1 AGLGVTSSLEHS
13 GGPGAQREDVPGP
26 GEVLGAGVGARQQS
40 QGQGAIG
47 CADPRAHADG
57 RIDADGEGG
66 ALGVGVGSDHLG
78 QLQLLEP
85 VPGQGHADDAAGVTH
100 SEGQQLLGRGDS
112 REDQVAL
119 VLTVLVVDHDHRLS
133 GGEGVQGSIE
143 GVEMNGVHRCICAW
157 AESSV
162 SVCFSRYL
170 ASTSTSMLTVDPGLR
185 KPRVVRA
192 RVSGISPMVTVSS
205 STAATV
211 RLTPSTASDPRA
223 TT

>member
-1 AGLGVTSSLEHS
+1 
-13 GGPGAQREDVPGP
+13 
-26 GEVLGAGVGARQQS
+26 
-40 QGQGAIG
+40 
-47 CADPRAHADG
+47 
-57 RIDADGEGG
+57 
-66 ALGVGVGSDHLG
+66 
-78 QLQLLEP
+78 
-85 VPGQGHADDAAGVTH
+85 HADDAAGVTH

-170 ASTSTSMLTVDPGLR
+170 ASTSTSRLTGDPGRWNPRAAVAERRGSARLSRDFAGRVVVRVSGRRGLR